1 MASKLP
7 CVACE
12 SAPVTELVANGING
26 LIVNAGEEEPFT
38 IALDELMV
46 NWGKRVGFAVEAA
59 KLKERY
65 PFEDFVRAFAELL
78 A

>member
-1 MASKLP
+1 M
-7 CVACE
+7 
-12 SAPVTELVANGING
+12 TELVANGING